1 MNVLIS
7 SIGKISRQEPEQQII
22 DEYRKRL
29 AWKLQITELSDKK
42 IAASDTRKQQ
52 ESQLI
57 LQSIPKGY
65 FLIALDETGKNLT
78 SEEFA
83 KYISN
88 LQTAGHNNIAFAI
101 GGAYG
106 HSPELLAKSNYI
118 IALGK
123 MTMSH
128 KLARVMLLE
137 QLYRAQTI
145 ISGHPYH
152 K

>member
-1 MNVLIS
+1 MNILITT
-7 SIGKISRQEPEQQII
+7 IGKISRQEPEQQII
-22 DEYRKRL
+22 NEYRKRFQ
-29 AWKLQITELSDKK
+29 WKLEIVELSDKK
-42 IAASDTRKQQ
+42 SGTNRKQQ
-52 ESQLI
+52 ESQLL
-57 LQSIPKGY
+57 LQSIPKNY
-65 FLIALDETGKNLT
+65 FLITLDETGKNLT

-83 KYISN
+83 KYIGN
-88 LQTAGHNNIAFAI
+88 LQNNGQANIAFAI

-106 HSPELLAKSNYI
+106 HDPILLNKANYVL
-118 IALGK
+118 ALGK

>member
-1 MNVLIS
+1 MNIIIS
-7 SIGKISRQEPEQQII
+7 SVGKINRQEPEQKII
-22 DEYRKRL
+22 DEYHKRIT
-29 AWKLQITELSDKK
+29 WKLQIIELSDKK

-57 LQSIPKGY
+57 LKSIPKGY
-65 FLIALDETGKNLT
+65 FVIILDETGKNLT

-88 LQTAGHNNIAFAI
+88 LQTSGHSNIAFAI

-106 HSPELLAKSNYI
+106 HSSELLAKSDYV

-123 MTMSH
+123 MTISH
-128 KLARVMLLE
+128 KLARVVLIE

>member
-1 MNVLIS
+1 MNILIS
-7 SIGKISRQEPEQQII
+7 SIGKITRQEPEQQII

-65 FLIALDETGKNLT
+65 FLITLDETGKNLT

-83 KYISN
+83 KYISS
-88 LQTAGHNNIAFAI
+88 LQTASQSNIAFAI

-106 HSPELLAKSNYI
+106 HSQELLAKSNYVM
-118 IALGK
+118 ALGK

-128 KLARVMLLE
+128 KLAKVMLIE